1 MRGGGGGREGQAG
14 GVASVR
20 GGRQAHPPNVKKV
33 IYKKLNKKENK
44 LALCSAIS
52 ATKLKEIITARGHK
66 IGNIENF
73 AIIVSDEIETIER
86 TKDIVKILNSL
97 NLMEDVNRL
106 KSRKPRTGKSALR
119 GRGKKIGKSI
129 LFVVSKS
136 EKLAKACGAIPG
148 IDVKMVKELSVLDL
162 APGATPIRLT
172 VYSKSALDDNAKI
185 K

>member
-1 MRGGGGGREGQAG
+1 MIA
-14 GVASVR
+14 VR
-20 GGRQAHPPNVKKV
+20 DHSKK
-33 IYKKLNKKENK
+33 KGKKKENK
-44 LALCSAIS
+44 IEWSAGITGS
-52 ATKLKEIITARGHK
+52 KGKEKIRGRGQK

-73 AIIVSDEIETIER
+73 PIIVSDEIETVEH

-97 NLMEDVNRL
+97 NLMDDVNRL

-136 EKLAKACGAIPG
+136 EKLAKACGTIPG

-162 APGATPIRLT
+162 APGASPIRLT
-172 VYSKSALDDNAKI
+172 VYSKSALDDIAKI
-185 K
+185 KSSHLELMVTIKWKLNKQIK